1 MFTAGFKAY
10 MGYRLAEALLGV
22 GVAVVIIII
31 LAVALLLK
39 EWRNGRKS

>member
-1 MFTAGFKAY
+1 

-31 LAVALLLK
+31 LVVVLLLK
-39 EWRNGRKS
+39 EWHDGRKS

>member
-1 MFTAGFKAY
+1 

>member
-1 MFTAGFKAY
+1 MFAAGFKAY

-31 LAVALLLK
+31 LVVALLLK
-39 EWRNGRKS
+39 ERHNGRKS